1 MPGMKHERSSGPTTS
16 QEPASTR
23 RTYLGQDEK
32 RKPGS
37 SEAFFMSAVD
47 KAATGDE
54 QTSQHE
60 YERKLH
66 SFLYRAGVR
75 KRLQC

>member
-1 MPGMKHERSSGPTTS
+1 MRCRRSSGPTTS
-16 QEPASTR
+16 QEAASTR
-23 RTYLGQDEK
+23 RTYLGQDEEK

-37 SEAFFMSAVD
+37 SEAFFMSTVD

-66 SFLYRAGVR
+66 SFLYRAGVC
-75 KRLQC
+75 K